1 MRHPIRLLSALLLAA
16 SLALGSGAAS
26 AKSRIKDI
34 VEFEGVRDNP
44 LVGYGL
50 VVGLNGTGDALR
62 NAAFTKQSLQSMLER
77 LGVNTRDATL
87 NTKNIAAVMVTAN
100 LPPFA
105 APGSRMDVTVAAMG
119 DAKSLLG
126 GTLLVTPLMGADGY
140 AHAAA
145 QGTVQTGSVSASGA
159 SGSTISKG
167 VPTAGRI
174 AGGATVE
181 MDDGFQLASMQSLRL
196 TLRNPDFSTAS

>member
-1 MRHPIRLLSALLLAA
+1 MRHPIRLLSVLVLAA
-16 SLALGSGAAS
+16 SLALSGGPAS

-44 LVGYGL
+44 LVGVGL

-77 LGVNTRDATL
+77 LGINTRDATL
-87 NTKNIAAVMVTAN
+87 NTKNVAAVTVTAN

-105 APGSRMDVTVAAMG
+105 AAGSRIDVNVSAYG

-126 GTLLVTPLMGADGY
+126 G
-140 AHAAA
+140 
-145 QGTVQTGSVSASGA
+145 
-159 SGSTISKG
+159 
-167 VPTAGRI
+167 
-174 AGGATVE
+174 
-181 MDDGFQLASMQSLRL
+181 
-196 TLRNPDFSTAS
+196 